1 MDGVYVNELE
11 KYFNNDKKTVK
22 LYILLNKRNVDVKW
36 ASVNKIIVSVFKK
49 IFYVQKNVYAKIVK
63 IMNQKIKIL

>member
-22 LYILLNKRNVDVKW
+22 IYILLNKRNVNVKW

-49 IFYVQKNVYAKIVK
+49 IFYVQKNVHAKIVK

>member
-22 LYILLNKRNVDVKW
+22 IYILLNKRNVNVKW

-63 IMNQKIKIL
+63 IMN

>member
-22 LYILLNKRNVDVKW
+22 IYILLNKRNVNVK
-36 ASVNKIIVSVFKK
+36 
-49 IFYVQKNVYAKIVK
+49 
-63 IMNQKIKIL
+63 